1 MTIKPTRIEAKKN
14 LTYFVEE
21 KLINYSKLRNFKID
35 IDDKTTTSNLSPYI
49 THGIL
54 SENEVIR
61 ESLKKHSY
69 LTSEK
74 FIQEILWRIYWRG
87 WLELRPQ
94 VWKNYLKN
102 LKKLKDEF
110 KDNRKYIQVTEGN
123 SNIECFNDWV
133 KELKESNYLHNHARM
148 WFASIWI
155 FTLELPWQLGAE
167 FFLKYLYDGD
177 SASNTLGWRWVAGVQ
192 TKGKNYLATEWN
204 IKKFTNNRYDNIKLR
219 EQAPPI
225 NDKRVYSVKKINFIN
240 NVFKDK
246 PLLIF
251 DNHLSFE
258 TSEFKEIN
266 FDNIFLVKNGNEKR
280 NITLNQKVI
289 DFKKNLFEDQSE
301 RLKEMKINHEII
313 NINEIN
319 NINENVNVIYPS
331 IGENLDFLINNKIK
345 NVNFLYRK
353 IDRISWQY
361 CNKGFFNFKNYI
373 PKIVESLRS

>member
-14 LTYFVEE
+14 LTYFIEE
-21 KLINYSKLRNFKID
+21 KLVNYSKLRNFKID

-155 FTLELPWQLGAE
+155 FTFNLPWELGAA
-167 FFLKYLYDGD
+167 FFMKYLYDGD
-177 SASNTLGWRWVAGVQ
+177 TASNTLSWRWVAGIQ
-192 TKGKNYLATEWN
+192 TKGKHYLAKEWN
-204 IKKFTNNRYDNIKLR
+204 IRKFTNEKY
-219 EQAPPI
+219 
-225 NDKRVYSVKKINFIN
+225 KKIAIN
-240 NVFKDK
+240 ENALPIKENIEYSIINK
-246 PLLIF
+246 ELKNQKIEGNKKLLIF
-251 DNHLSFE
+251 ENNLFFENSEYNDKIFEKIIIVKNDNRKNSLC
-258 TSEFKEIN
+258 KKVIN
-266 FDNIFLVKNGNEKR
+266 FKNDLINDQ
-280 NITLNQKVI
+280 LNRLN
-289 DFKKNLFEDQSE
+289 KKSISCD
-301 RLKEMKINHEII
+301 II
-313 NINEIN
+313 NIDDIKKIKEDFYIF
-319 NINENVNVIYPS
+319 YPYV
-331 IGENLDFLINNKIK
+331 GENLDLINLNNLTK
-345 NVNFLYRK
+345 VNFLYRE
-353 IDRISWQY
+353 IDLFAWQY

-373 PKIVESLRS
+373 PKIIQKFC

>member
-14 LTYFVEE
+14 LTYFIEE
-21 KLINYSKLRNFKID
+21 KLVNYSKLRNFKID

-110 KDNRKYIQVTEGN
+110 KDNKKYIQVTEGN

-155 FTLELPWQLGAE
+155 FTFNLPWELGAA
-167 FFLKYLYDGD
+167 FFMKYLYDGD
-177 SASNTLGWRWVAGVQ
+177 TASNTLSWRWVAGIQ
-192 TKGKNYLATEWN
+192 TKGKHYLAKEWN
-204 IKKFTNNRYDNIKLR
+204 IRKFTNEKY
-219 EQAPPI
+219 
-225 NDKRVYSVKKINFIN
+225 KKIEIN
-240 NVFKDK
+240 ENALPIKENIEYSIINK
-246 PLLIF
+246 ELKNQKIEGNKKLLIF
-251 DNHLSFE
+251 ENNLFFENSEYNDKIFEKIIIVKNDNRKNSLC
-258 TSEFKEIN
+258 KKVIN
-266 FDNIFLVKNGNEKR
+266 FKNDLINDQ
-280 NITLNQKVI
+280 LNRLN
-289 DFKKNLFEDQSE
+289 KKSISCD
-301 RLKEMKINHEII
+301 II
-313 NINEIN
+313 NIDDIKKIKEDFYIF
-319 NINENVNVIYPS
+319 YPYV
-331 IGENLDFLINNKIK
+331 GENLDFINLNNLTK
-345 NVNFLYRK
+345 VNFLYRE
-353 IDRISWQY
+353 IDLFAWQY

-373 PKIVESLRS
+373 PKIIQKFC

>member
-14 LTYFVEE
+14 LTYFIEE
-21 KLINYSKLRNFKID
+21 KLINYSKLRNFNID
-35 IDDKTTTSNLSPYI
+35 IHDKATTSNLSPYI

-155 FTLELPWQLGAE
+155 FTFNLPWELGAA
-167 FFLKYLYDGD
+167 FFMKYLYDGD
-177 SASNTLGWRWVAGVQ
+177 TASNTLSWRWVAGIQ
-192 TKGKNYLATEWN
+192 TKGKHYLAKEWN
-204 IKKFTNNRYDNIKLR
+204 IRKFTNEKY
-219 EQAPPI
+219 
-225 NDKRVYSVKKINFIN
+225 KKIKIN
-240 NVFKDK
+240 ENALPIKENIEYSIINK
-246 PLLIF
+246 ELKNQKIEGNKKLLIF
-251 DNHLSFE
+251 ENNLFFENSEYNDKIFEKIIIVKNDNRKNSLC
-258 TSEFKEIN
+258 KKVIN
-266 FDNIFLVKNGNEKR
+266 FKNDLINDQ
-280 NITLNQKVI
+280 LNRLN
-289 DFKKNLFEDQSE
+289 KKSISCD
-301 RLKEMKINHEII
+301 II
-313 NINEIN
+313 NIDDIKKIKEDFYIF
-319 NINENVNVIYPS
+319 YPYV
-331 IGENLDFLINNKIK
+331 GENLDFINLNNLTK
-345 NVNFLYRK
+345 VNFLYRE
-353 IDRISWQY
+353 IDLFAWQY

-373 PKIVESLRS
+373 PKIIQKFC

>member
-14 LTYFVEE
+14 LTYFIEE
-21 KLINYSKLRNFKID
+21 KLVNYSKLRNFKID

-155 FTLELPWQLGAE
+155 FTFNLPWELGAA
-167 FFLKYLYDGD
+167 FFMKYLYDGD
-177 SASNTLGWRWVAGVQ
+177 TASNTLSWRWVAGIQ
-192 TKGKNYLATEWN
+192 TKGKHYLAKEWN
-204 IKKFTNNRYDNIKLR
+204 IRKFTNEKY
-219 EQAPPI
+219 
-225 NDKRVYSVKKINFIN
+225 KKIAIN
-240 NVFKDK
+240 ENALPIKENIEYSIINK
-246 PLLIF
+246 ELKNQKIERNKKLLIF
-251 DNHLSFE
+251 ENNLFFENSEYNDKIFEKIIIVKNDNRKNSLC
-258 TSEFKEIN
+258 KKVIN
-266 FDNIFLVKNGNEKR
+266 FKNDLINDQ
-280 NITLNQKVI
+280 LNRLN
-289 DFKKNLFEDQSE
+289 KKSISCD
-301 RLKEMKINHEII
+301 II
-313 NINEIN
+313 NIDDIKKIKEDFYIF
-319 NINENVNVIYPS
+319 YPYV
-331 IGENLDFLINNKIK
+331 GENLDLINLNNLTK
-345 NVNFLYRK
+345 VNFLYRE
-353 IDRISWQY
+353 IDLYAWQY

-373 PKIVESLRS
+373 PKIIQKFC

>member
-14 LTYFVEE
+14 LTYFIEE
-21 KLINYSKLRNFKID
+21 KLINYSKLRNFNID
-35 IDDKTTTSNLSPYI
+35 IHDKATTSNLSPYI

-155 FTLELPWQLGAE
+155 FTFNLPWELGAA
-167 FFLKYLYDGD
+167 FFMKYLYDGD
-177 SASNTLGWRWVAGVQ
+177 TASNTLSWRWVAGIQ
-192 TKGKNYLATEWN
+192 TKGKHYLAKEWN
-204 IKKFTNNRYDNIKLR
+204 IRKFTNEKY
-219 EQAPPI
+219 
-225 NDKRVYSVKKINFIN
+225 KKIAIN
-240 NVFKDK
+240 ENALPIKENIEYSIINK
-246 PLLIF
+246 ELKNQKIEGNKKLLIF
-251 DNHLSFE
+251 ENNLFFENSEYNDKIFEKIIIVKNDNRKNSLC
-258 TSEFKEIN
+258 KKVIN
-266 FDNIFLVKNGNEKR
+266 FKNDLINDQ
-280 NITLNQKVI
+280 LNRLN
-289 DFKKNLFEDQSE
+289 KKSISCD
-301 RLKEMKINHEII
+301 II
-313 NINEIN
+313 NIDDIKKIKEDFYIF
-319 NINENVNVIYPS
+319 YPYV
-331 IGENLDFLINNKIK
+331 GENLDFINLNNLTK
-345 NVNFLYRK
+345 VNFLYRE
-353 IDRISWQY
+353 IDLFAWQY

-373 PKIVESLRS
+373 PKIIQKFC

>member
-14 LTYFVEE
+14 LTYFIEE
-21 KLINYSKLRNFKID
+21 KLVNYSKLRNFKID

-102 LKKLKDEF
+102 LKKLQDEF
-110 KDNRKYIQVTEGN
+110 KDNRKYIQVIEGN

-155 FTLELPWQLGAE
+155 FTFNLPWELGAA
-167 FFLKYLYDGD
+167 FFMKYLYDGD
-177 SASNTLGWRWVAGVQ
+177 TASNTLSWRWVAGIQ
-192 TKGKNYLATEWN
+192 TKGKHYLAKEWN
-204 IKKFTNNRYDNIKLR
+204 IRKFTNEKY
-219 EQAPPI
+219 
-225 NDKRVYSVKKINFIN
+225 KKIAIN
-240 NVFKDK
+240 ENALPIKENIEYSIINK
-246 PLLIF
+246 ELKNQKIEGNKKLLIF
-251 DNHLSFE
+251 ENNLFFENSEYNDKIFEKIIIVKNDNRKNSLC
-258 TSEFKEIN
+258 KKVIN
-266 FDNIFLVKNGNEKR
+266 FKNDLINDQ
-280 NITLNQKVI
+280 LNRLN
-289 DFKKNLFEDQSE
+289 KKS
-301 RLKEMKINHEII
+301 INCDII
-313 NINEIN
+313 NIDDIKKIKEDFYIF
-319 NINENVNVIYPS
+319 YPY
-331 IGENLDFLINNKIK
+331 IGENLDFINLINLTK
-345 NVNFLYRK
+345 VNFLYRE
-353 IDRISWQY
+353 IDLFAWQY

-373 PKIVESLRS
+373 PKIIQKFC

>member
-14 LTYFVEE
+14 LTYFIEE
-21 KLINYSKLRNFKID
+21 KLINYSKLRNFNID
-35 IDDKTTTSNLSPYI
+35 IHDKATTSNLSPYI

-155 FTLELPWQLGAE
+155 FTFNLPWELGAA
-167 FFLKYLYDGD
+167 FFMKYLYDGD
-177 SASNTLGWRWVAGVQ
+177 TASNTLSWRWVAGIQ
-192 TKGKNYLATEWN
+192 TKGKHYLAKEWN
-204 IKKFTNNRYDNIKLR
+204 IRKFTNEKY
-219 EQAPPI
+219 
-225 NDKRVYSVKKINFIN
+225 KKIAIN
-240 NVFKDK
+240 ENALPIKENIEYSIINK
-246 PLLIF
+246 ELKNQKIEGNKKLLIF
-251 DNHLSFE
+251 ENNLFFENSEYNNKIFEKIIIVKNDNRKNSLC
-258 TSEFKEIN
+258 KKVIN
-266 FDNIFLVKNGNEKR
+266 FKNDLINDQ
-280 NITLNQKVI
+280 LNRLN
-289 DFKKNLFEDQSE
+289 KKSISCD
-301 RLKEMKINHEII
+301 II
-313 NINEIN
+313 NIDDIKKIKEDFYIF
-319 NINENVNVIYPS
+319 YPYV
-331 IGENLDFLINNKIK
+331 GENLDFINLNNLTK
-345 NVNFLYRK
+345 VNFLYRE
-353 IDRISWQY
+353 IDLFSWQY

-373 PKIVESLRS
+373 PKIIQKFC

>member
-14 LTYFVEE
+14 LTYFIEE
-21 KLINYSKLRNFKID
+21 KLVNYSKLRNFKID

-155 FTLELPWQLGAE
+155 FTFNLPWELGAA
-167 FFLKYLYDGD
+167 FFMKYLYDGD
-177 SASNTLGWRWVAGVQ
+177 TASNTLSWRWVAGIQ
-192 TKGKNYLATEWN
+192 TKGKHYLAKEWN
-204 IKKFTNNRYDNIKLR
+204 IRKFTNEKY
-219 EQAPPI
+219 
-225 NDKRVYSVKKINFIN
+225 KKIEIN
-240 NVFKDK
+240 ENALPIKENIEYSIINK
-246 PLLIF
+246 ELKNQKIEGNKKLLIF
-251 DNHLSFE
+251 ENNLFFENSEYNDKIFEKIIIVKNDNRKNSLC
-258 TSEFKEIN
+258 KKVIN
-266 FDNIFLVKNGNEKR
+266 FKNDLINDQ
-280 NITLNQKVI
+280 LNRLN
-289 DFKKNLFEDQSE
+289 KKSISCD
-301 RLKEMKINHEII
+301 II
-313 NINEIN
+313 NIDDIKKIKEDFYIF
-319 NINENVNVIYPS
+319 YPYV
-331 IGENLDFLINNKIK
+331 GENLDFINLNNLTK
-345 NVNFLYRK
+345 VNFLYRE
-353 IDRISWQY
+353 IDLFAWQY

-373 PKIVESLRS
+373 PKIIQKFC

>member
-14 LTYFVEE
+14 LKYFIE
-21 KLINYSKLRNFKID
+21 KKLVNYSKLRNFKID

-102 LKKLKDEF
+102 LDKLKDEF
-110 KDNRKYIQVTEGN
+110 KNNRKYIQVTEGN

-155 FTLELPWQLGAE
+155 FTFNLPWELGAA
-167 FFLKYLYDGD
+167 FFMKYLYDGD
-177 SASNTLGWRWVAGVQ
+177 TASNTLSWRWVAGIQ
-192 TKGKNYLATEWN
+192 TKGKHYLAKEWN
-204 IKKFTNNRYDNIKLR
+204 IRKFTNEKY
-219 EQAPPI
+219 
-225 NDKRVYSVKKINFIN
+225 KKIKIN
-240 NVFKDK
+240 ENALPIKENIEYSIINK
-246 PLLIF
+246 ELKNQKIEGNKKLLIF
-251 DNHLSFE
+251 ENNLFFENSEYNDKIFEKIIIVKNDNRKNSLC
-258 TSEFKEIN
+258 KKVIN
-266 FDNIFLVKNGNEKR
+266 FKNDLINDQ
-280 NITLNQKVI
+280 LNRLN
-289 DFKKNLFEDQSE
+289 KKSISCD
-301 RLKEMKINHEII
+301 II
-313 NINEIN
+313 NIDDIKKIKEDFYIF
-319 NINENVNVIYPS
+319 YPYV
-331 IGENLDFLINNKIK
+331 GENLDLINLNNLTK
-345 NVNFLYRK
+345 VNFLYRE
-353 IDRISWQY
+353 IDLYAWQY

-373 PKIVESLRS
+373 PKIIQKFC

>member
-14 LTYFVEE
+14 LTYFIEE
-21 KLINYSKLRNFKID
+21 KLVNYSKLRNFKID

-110 KDNRKYIQVTEGN
+110 KDNKKYIQVTEGN

-155 FTLELPWQLGAE
+155 FTFNLPWELGAA
-167 FFLKYLYDGD
+167 FFMKYLYDGD
-177 SASNTLGWRWVAGVQ
+177 TASNTLSWRWVAGIQ
-192 TKGKNYLATEWN
+192 TKGKHYLAKEWN
-204 IKKFTNNRYDNIKLR
+204 IKKFTNEKY
-219 EQAPPI
+219 
-225 NDKRVYSVKKINFIN
+225 KKIAIN
-240 NVFKDK
+240 ENALPIKENIEYSIINK
-246 PLLIF
+246 ELKNQKIEGNKKLLIF
-251 DNHLSFE
+251 ENNLFFENSEYNDKIFEKIIIVKNDNRKNSLC
-258 TSEFKEIN
+258 KKVIN
-266 FDNIFLVKNGNEKR
+266 FKNDLINDQ
-280 NITLNQKVI
+280 LNRLN
-289 DFKKNLFEDQSE
+289 KKSISCD
-301 RLKEMKINHEII
+301 II
-313 NINEIN
+313 NIDDIKKIKEDFYIF
-319 NINENVNVIYPS
+319 YPYV
-331 IGENLDFLINNKIK
+331 GENLDFINLNNPTK
-345 NVNFLYRK
+345 VNFLYRE
-353 IDRISWQY
+353 IDLFAWQY

-373 PKIVESLRS
+373 PKIIQKFC

>member
-14 LTYFVEE
+14 LTYFIEE
-21 KLINYSKLRNFKID
+21 KLVNYSKLRNFKID
-35 IDDKTTTSNLSPYI
+35 IDDKATTSNLSPYI

-155 FTLELPWQLGAE
+155 FTFNLPWELGAA
-167 FFLKYLYDGD
+167 FFMKYLYDGD
-177 SASNTLGWRWVAGVQ
+177 TASNTLSWRWVAGIQ
-192 TKGKNYLATEWN
+192 TKGKHYLAKEWN
-204 IKKFTNNRYDNIKLR
+204 IKKFTNEKY
-219 EQAPPI
+219 
-225 NDKRVYSVKKINFIN
+225 KKIAIN
-240 NVFKDK
+240 ENALPIKENIEYSIINK
-246 PLLIF
+246 ELKNQKIEGNKKLLIF
-251 DNHLSFE
+251 ENNLFFENSEYNDKIFEKIIIVKNDNRKNSLC
-258 TSEFKEIN
+258 KKVIN
-266 FDNIFLVKNGNEKR
+266 FKNDLINDQ
-280 NITLNQKVI
+280 LNRLN
-289 DFKKNLFEDQSE
+289 KKSISCD
-301 RLKEMKINHEII
+301 II
-313 NINEIN
+313 NIDDIKKIKEDFYIF
-319 NINENVNVIYPS
+319 YPYV
-331 IGENLDFLINNKIK
+331 GENLDFINLNNLTK
-345 NVNFLYRK
+345 VNFLYRE
-353 IDRISWQY
+353 IDLFAWQY

-373 PKIVESLRS
+373 PKIIQKFC

>member
-14 LTYFVEE
+14 LTYFIEE
-21 KLINYSKLRNFKID
+21 KLVNYSKLRNFKID

-74 FIQEILWRIYWRG
+74 FIQEILWRVYWRG

-155 FTLELPWQLGAE
+155 FTFNLPWELGAA
-167 FFLKYLYDGD
+167 FFMKYLYDGD
-177 SASNTLGWRWVAGVQ
+177 TASNTLSWRWVAGIQ
-192 TKGKNYLATEWN
+192 TKGKHYLAKEWN
-204 IKKFTNNRYDNIKLR
+204 IRKFTNEKY
-219 EQAPPI
+219 
-225 NDKRVYSVKKINFIN
+225 KKIAIN
-240 NVFKDK
+240 ENALPIKENIEYSIINK
-246 PLLIF
+246 ELKNQKIEGNKKLLIF
-251 DNHLSFE
+251 ENNLFFENSEYNDKIFEKIIIVKNDNRKNSLC
-258 TSEFKEIN
+258 KKVIN
-266 FDNIFLVKNGNEKR
+266 FKNDLINDQ
-280 NITLNQKVI
+280 LNRLN
-289 DFKKNLFEDQSE
+289 KKSISCD
-301 RLKEMKINHEII
+301 II
-313 NINEIN
+313 NIDDIKKIKEDFYIF
-319 NINENVNVIYPS
+319 YPYV
-331 IGENLDFLINNKIK
+331 GENLDFINLNNLTK
-345 NVNFLYRK
+345 VNFLYRE
-353 IDRISWQY
+353 IDLFAWQY

-373 PKIVESLRS
+373 PKIIQKFC

>member
-14 LTYFVEE
+14 LTYFIEE
-21 KLINYSKLRNFKID
+21 KLVNYSKLRNFKIN

-155 FTLELPWQLGAE
+155 FTFNLPWELGAA
-167 FFLKYLYDGD
+167 FFMKYLYDGD
-177 SASNTLGWRWVAGVQ
+177 TASNTLSWRWVAGIQ
-192 TKGKNYLATEWN
+192 TKGKHYLAKEWN
-204 IKKFTNNRYDNIKLR
+204 IRKFTNEKY
-219 EQAPPI
+219 
-225 NDKRVYSVKKINFIN
+225 KKIKIN
-240 NVFKDK
+240 ENALPIKENIEYSIINK
-246 PLLIF
+246 ELKNQKIEGNKKLLIF
-251 DNHLSFE
+251 ENNLFFENSEYNDKIFEKIIIVKNDNRKNSLC
-258 TSEFKEIN
+258 KKVIN
-266 FDNIFLVKNGNEKR
+266 FKNDLINDQ
-280 NITLNQKVI
+280 LNRLN
-289 DFKKNLFEDQSE
+289 KKSISCD
-301 RLKEMKINHEII
+301 II
-313 NINEIN
+313 NIDDIKKIKEDFYIF
-319 NINENVNVIYPS
+319 YPYV
-331 IGENLDFLINNKIK
+331 GENLDFINLNNLTK
-345 NVNFLYRK
+345 VNFLYRE
-353 IDRISWQY
+353 IDLFAWQY

-373 PKIVESLRS
+373 PKIIQKFC

>member
-155 FTLELPWQLGAE
+155 FTFNLPWELGAA
-167 FFLKYLYDGD
+167 FFMKYLYDGD
-177 SASNTLGWRWVAGVQ
+177 TASNTLSWRWVAGIQ
-192 TKGKNYLATEWN
+192 TKGKHYLAKEWN
-204 IKKFTNNRYDNIKLR
+204 IRKFTNEKY
-219 EQAPPI
+219 
-225 NDKRVYSVKKINFIN
+225 KKIAIN
-240 NVFKDK
+240 ENALPIKENIEYSIINK
-246 PLLIF
+246 ELKNQKIEGNKKLLIF
-251 DNHLSFE
+251 ENNLFFENSEYNDKIFEKIIIVKNDNRKNSLC
-258 TSEFKEIN
+258 KKVIN
-266 FDNIFLVKNGNEKR
+266 FKNDLINDQ
-280 NITLNQKVI
+280 LNRLN
-289 DFKKNLFEDQSE
+289 KKSISCD
-301 RLKEMKINHEII
+301 II
-313 NINEIN
+313 NIDDIKKIKEDFYIF
-319 NINENVNVIYPS
+319 YPYV
-331 IGENLDFLINNKIK
+331 GENLDLINLNNLTK
-345 NVNFLYRK
+345 VNFLYRE
-353 IDRISWQY
+353 IDLYAWQY

-373 PKIVESLRS
+373 PKIIQKFC

>member
-14 LTYFVEE
+14 LTYFIEE
-21 KLINYSKLRNFKID
+21 KLVNYSKLRNFKID
-35 IDDKTTTSNLSPYI
+35 IDDNTTTSNLSPYN

-155 FTLELPWQLGAE
+155 FTFNLPWELGAA
-167 FFLKYLYDGD
+167 FFMKYLYDGD
-177 SASNTLGWRWVAGVQ
+177 TASNTLSWRWVAGIQ
-192 TKGKNYLATEWN
+192 TKGKHYLAKEWN
-204 IKKFTNNRYDNIKLR
+204 IKKFTNEKY
-219 EQAPPI
+219 
-225 NDKRVYSVKKINFIN
+225 KKIEIN
-240 NVFKDK
+240 ENALPIKENIEYSIINK
-246 PLLIF
+246 ELKNQKIEGNKKLLIF
-251 DNHLSFE
+251 ENNLFFENSEYNDKIFEKIIIVKNDNRKNSLC
-258 TSEFKEIN
+258 KKVIN
-266 FDNIFLVKNGNEKR
+266 FKNDLINDQ
-280 NITLNQKVI
+280 LNRLN
-289 DFKKNLFEDQSE
+289 KKSISCD
-301 RLKEMKINHEII
+301 II
-313 NINEIN
+313 NIDDIKKIKEDFYIF
-319 NINENVNVIYPS
+319 YPYV
-331 IGENLDFLINNKIK
+331 GENLDFINLNNLTK
-345 NVNFLYRK
+345 VNFLYRE
-353 IDRISWQY
+353 IDLFAWQY

-373 PKIVESLRS
+373 PKIIQKFC

>member
-14 LTYFVEE
+14 LTYFIEE
-21 KLINYSKLRNFKID
+21 KLVNYSKLRNFKID

-123 SNIECFNDWV
+123 SDIECFNDWV

-155 FTLELPWQLGAE
+155 FTFNLPWELGAA
-167 FFLKYLYDGD
+167 FFMKYLYDGD
-177 SASNTLGWRWVAGVQ
+177 TASNTLSWRWVAGIQ
-192 TKGKNYLATEWN
+192 TKGKHYLAKEWN
-204 IKKFTNNRYDNIKLR
+204 IRKFTNEKY
-219 EQAPPI
+219 
-225 NDKRVYSVKKINFIN
+225 KKIAIN
-240 NVFKDK
+240 ENALPIKENIEYSIINK
-246 PLLIF
+246 ELKNQKIEGNKKLLIF
-251 DNHLSFE
+251 ENNLFFENSEYNDKIFEKIIIVKNDNRKNSLC
-258 TSEFKEIN
+258 KKVIN
-266 FDNIFLVKNGNEKR
+266 FKNDLINDQ
-280 NITLNQKVI
+280 LNRLN
-289 DFKKNLFEDQSE
+289 KKSISCD
-301 RLKEMKINHEII
+301 II
-313 NINEIN
+313 NIDDIKKIKEDFYIF
-319 NINENVNVIYPS
+319 YPYV
-331 IGENLDFLINNKIK
+331 GENLDFINLNNLTK
-345 NVNFLYRK
+345 VNFLYRE
-353 IDRISWQY
+353 IDLFAWQY

-373 PKIVESLRS
+373 PKIIQKFC

>member
-14 LTYFVEE
+14 LTYFIEE
-21 KLINYSKLRNFKID
+21 KLINYSKLRNFNID
-35 IDDKTTTSNLSPYI
+35 IHDKATTSNLSPYI

-102 LKKLKDEF
+102 LKKLKDEL

-155 FTLELPWQLGAE
+155 FTFNLPWELGAA
-167 FFLKYLYDGD
+167 FFMKYLYDGD
-177 SASNTLGWRWVAGVQ
+177 TASNTLSWRWVAGIQ
-192 TKGKNYLATEWN
+192 TKGKHYLAKEWN
-204 IKKFTNNRYDNIKLR
+204 IRKFTNEKY
-219 EQAPPI
+219 
-225 NDKRVYSVKKINFIN
+225 KKIKIN
-240 NVFKDK
+240 ENALPIKENIEYSIINK
-246 PLLIF
+246 ELKNQKIEGNKKLLIF
-251 DNHLSFE
+251 ENNLFFENSEYNDKIFEKIIIVKNDNRKNSLC
-258 TSEFKEIN
+258 KKVIN
-266 FDNIFLVKNGNEKR
+266 FKNDLINDQ
-280 NITLNQKVI
+280 LNRLN
-289 DFKKNLFEDQSE
+289 KKSISCD
-301 RLKEMKINHEII
+301 II
-313 NINEIN
+313 NIDDIKKIKEDFYIF
-319 NINENVNVIYPS
+319 YPYV
-331 IGENLDFLINNKIK
+331 GENLDLINLNNLTK
-345 NVNFLYRK
+345 VNFLYRE
-353 IDRISWQY
+353 IDLYAWQY

-373 PKIVESLRS
+373 PKIIQKFC

>member
-14 LTYFVEE
+14 LTYFIEE
-21 KLINYSKLRNFKID
+21 KLVNYSKLRNFKID

-155 FTLELPWQLGAE
+155 FTFNLPWELGAA
-167 FFLKYLYDGD
+167 FFMKYLYDGD
-177 SASNTLGWRWVAGVQ
+177 TASNTLSWRWVAGIQ
-192 TKGKNYLATEWN
+192 TKGKHYLAKEWN
-204 IKKFTNNRYDNIKLR
+204 IRKFTNEKY
-219 EQAPPI
+219 
-225 NDKRVYSVKKINFIN
+225 KKIAIN
-240 NVFKDK
+240 ENALPIKENIEYSIINK
-246 PLLIF
+246 ELKNQKIEGNKKLLIF
-251 DNHLSFE
+251 ENNLFFENSEYNDKIFEKIIIVKNDNRKNSLC
-258 TSEFKEIN
+258 KKVIN
-266 FDNIFLVKNGNEKR
+266 FKNDLINDQ
-280 NITLNQKVI
+280 LNRLN
-289 DFKKNLFEDQSE
+289 KKSISCD
-301 RLKEMKINHEII
+301 II
-313 NINEIN
+313 NIDDIKKIKEDFYIF
-319 NINENVNVIYPS
+319 YPYV
-331 IGENLDFLINNKIK
+331 GENLDFINLNNLTK
-345 NVNFLYRK
+345 VNFLYRE
-353 IDRISWQY
+353 IDLFAWRY

-373 PKIVESLRS
+373 PKIIQKFC

>member
-14 LTYFVEE
+14 LTYFIEE

-155 FTLELPWQLGAE
+155 FTFNLPWELGAA
-167 FFLKYLYDGD
+167 FFMKYLYDGD
-177 SASNTLGWRWVAGVQ
+177 TASNTLSWRWVAGIQ
-192 TKGKNYLATEWN
+192 TKGKHYLAKEWN
-204 IKKFTNNRYDNIKLR
+204 IRKFTNEKY
-219 EQAPPI
+219 
-225 NDKRVYSVKKINFIN
+225 KKIAIN
-240 NVFKDK
+240 ENALPIKENIEYSIINK
-246 PLLIF
+246 ELKNQKIERNKKLLIF
-251 DNHLSFE
+251 ENNLFFENSEYNDKIFEKIIIVKNDNRKNSLC
-258 TSEFKEIN
+258 KKVIN
-266 FDNIFLVKNGNEKR
+266 FKNDLINDQ
-280 NITLNQKVI
+280 LNRLN
-289 DFKKNLFEDQSE
+289 KKSISCD
-301 RLKEMKINHEII
+301 II
-313 NINEIN
+313 NIDDIKKIKEDFYIF
-319 NINENVNVIYPS
+319 YPYV
-331 IGENLDFLINNKIK
+331 GENLDFINSINLTK
-345 NVNFLYRK
+345 VNFLYRE
-353 IDRISWQY
+353 IDLFAWQY
-361 CNKGFFNFKNYI
+361 CKKGFFYFKNYI
-373 PKIVESLRS
+373 PKIIQKFC

>member
-14 LTYFVEE
+14 LTYFIEE
-21 KLINYSKLRNFKID
+21 KLINYSKLRNFKFD

-87 WLELRPQ
+87 WLELRPK

-155 FTLELPWQLGAE
+155 FTFNLPWELGAA
-167 FFLKYLYDGD
+167 FFMKYLYDGD
-177 SASNTLGWRWVAGVQ
+177 TASNTLSWRWVAGIQ
-192 TKGKNYLATEWN
+192 TKGKHYLAKEWN
-204 IKKFTNNRYDNIKLR
+204 IRKFTNEKY
-219 EQAPPI
+219 
-225 NDKRVYSVKKINFIN
+225 KKIKIN
-240 NVFKDK
+240 ENALPIKENIEYSIINK
-246 PLLIF
+246 ELKNQKIEGNKKLLIF
-251 DNHLSFE
+251 ENNLFFENSEYNDKIFEKIIIVKNDNRKNSLC
-258 TSEFKEIN
+258 KKVIN
-266 FDNIFLVKNGNEKR
+266 FKNDLINDQ
-280 NITLNQKVI
+280 LNRLN
-289 DFKKNLFEDQSE
+289 KKSISCD
-301 RLKEMKINHEII
+301 II
-313 NINEIN
+313 NIDDIKKIKEDFYIF
-319 NINENVNVIYPS
+319 YPYV
-331 IGENLDFLINNKIK
+331 GENLDFINLINLTK
-345 NVNFLYRK
+345 VNFLYRE
-353 IDRISWQY
+353 IDLFAWQY

-373 PKIVESLRS
+373 PKIIQKFC

>member
-14 LTYFVEE
+14 LTYFIEE

-155 FTLELPWQLGAE
+155 FTFNLPWELGAA
-167 FFLKYLYDGD
+167 FFMKYLYDGD
-177 SASNTLGWRWVAGVQ
+177 TASNTLSWRWVAGIQ
-192 TKGKNYLATEWN
+192 TKGKHYLAKEWN
-204 IKKFTNNRYDNIKLR
+204 IRKFTNEKY
-219 EQAPPI
+219 
-225 NDKRVYSVKKINFIN
+225 KKIAIN
-240 NVFKDK
+240 ENALPIKENIEYSIINK
-246 PLLIF
+246 ELKNQKIEGNKKLLIF
-251 DNHLSFE
+251 ENNLFFENSEYNDKIFEKIIIVKNDNRKNSLC
-258 TSEFKEIN
+258 KKVIN
-266 FDNIFLVKNGNEKR
+266 FKNDLINDQ
-280 NITLNQKVI
+280 LNRLN
-289 DFKKNLFEDQSE
+289 KKSISCD
-301 RLKEMKINHEII
+301 II
-313 NINEIN
+313 NIDDIKKIKEDFYIF
-319 NINENVNVIYPS
+319 YPYV
-331 IGENLDFLINNKIK
+331 GENLDFINLINLTK
-345 NVNFLYRK
+345 VNFLYRE
-353 IDRISWQY
+353 IDLFAWQY

-373 PKIVESLRS
+373 PKIIQKFC

>member
-14 LTYFVEE
+14 LTYFIEE

-110 KDNRKYIQVTEGN
+110 KDNKKYIQVTEGN

-155 FTLELPWQLGAE
+155 FTFNLPWELGAA
-167 FFLKYLYDGD
+167 FFMKYLYDGD
-177 SASNTLGWRWVAGVQ
+177 TASNTLSWRWVAGIQ
-192 TKGKNYLATEWN
+192 TKGKHYLAKEWN
-204 IKKFTNNRYDNIKLR
+204 IRKFTNEKY
-219 EQAPPI
+219 
-225 NDKRVYSVKKINFIN
+225 KKIAIN
-240 NVFKDK
+240 ENALPIKENIEYSIINK
-246 PLLIF
+246 ELKNQKIEGNKKLLIF
-251 DNHLSFE
+251 ENNLFFENSEYNDKIFEKIIIVKNDNRKNSLC
-258 TSEFKEIN
+258 KKVIN
-266 FDNIFLVKNGNEKR
+266 FKNDLINDQ
-280 NITLNQKVI
+280 LNRLN
-289 DFKKNLFEDQSE
+289 KKSISCD
-301 RLKEMKINHEII
+301 II
-313 NINEIN
+313 NIDDIKKIKEDFYIF
-319 NINENVNVIYPS
+319 YPYV
-331 IGENLDFLINNKIK
+331 GENLDFINLINLTK
-345 NVNFLYRK
+345 VNFLYRE
-353 IDRISWQY
+353 IDLFAWQY

-373 PKIVESLRS
+373 PKIIQKFC

>member
-14 LTYFVEE
+14 LTYFIEE

-155 FTLELPWQLGAE
+155 FTFNLPWELGAA
-167 FFLKYLYDGD
+167 FFMKYLYDGD
-177 SASNTLGWRWVAGVQ
+177 TASNTLSWRWVAGIQ
-192 TKGKNYLATEWN
+192 TKGKHYLAKEWN
-204 IKKFTNNRYDNIKLR
+204 IRKFTNEKY
-219 EQAPPI
+219 
-225 NDKRVYSVKKINFIN
+225 KKIKIN
-240 NVFKDK
+240 ENALPIKENIEYSIINK
-246 PLLIF
+246 ELKNQTIEGNKKLLIF
-251 DNHLSFE
+251 ENNLFFENSEYNDKIFEKIIIVKNDNRKNSLC
-258 TSEFKEIN
+258 KKVIN
-266 FDNIFLVKNGNEKR
+266 FKNDLINDQ
-280 NITLNQKVI
+280 LNRLN
-289 DFKKNLFEDQSE
+289 KKSISCD
-301 RLKEMKINHEII
+301 II
-313 NINEIN
+313 NIDDIKKIKEDFYIF
-319 NINENVNVIYPS
+319 YPYV
-331 IGENLDFLINNKIK
+331 GENLDFINLNNLTK
-345 NVNFLYRK
+345 VNFLYRE
-353 IDRISWQY
+353 IDLFAWQY

-373 PKIVESLRS
+373 PKIIQKFC

>member
-14 LTYFVEE
+14 LTYFIEE
-21 KLINYSKLRNFKID
+21 KLVNYSKLRNFKID

-110 KDNRKYIQVTEGN
+110 KDNKKYIQVTEGN

-155 FTLELPWQLGAE
+155 FTFNLPWELGAA
-167 FFLKYLYDGD
+167 FFMKYLYDGD
-177 SASNTLGWRWVAGVQ
+177 TASNTLSWRWVAGIQ
-192 TKGKNYLATEWN
+192 TKGKHYLAKEWN
-204 IKKFTNNRYDNIKLR
+204 IKKFTNEKY
-219 EQAPPI
+219 
-225 NDKRVYSVKKINFIN
+225 KKIAIN
-240 NVFKDK
+240 ENALPIKENIEYSIINK
-246 PLLIF
+246 ELKNQKIEGNKKLLIF
-251 DNHLSFE
+251 ENNLFFENSEYNDKIFEKIIIVKNDNRKNSLC
-258 TSEFKEIN
+258 KKVIN
-266 FDNIFLVKNGNEKR
+266 FKNDLINDQ
-280 NITLNQKVI
+280 LNRLN
-289 DFKKNLFEDQSE
+289 KKSISCD
-301 RLKEMKINHEII
+301 II
-313 NINEIN
+313 NIDDIKKIKEDFYIF
-319 NINENVNVIYPS
+319 YPYV
-331 IGENLDFLINNKIK
+331 GENLDFINLINLTK
-345 NVNFLYRK
+345 VNFLYRE
-353 IDRISWQY
+353 IDLFAWQY

-373 PKIVESLRS
+373 PKIIQKFC

>member
-1 MTIKPTRIEAKKN
+1 MIIKPTRIEAKKN
-14 LTYFVEE
+14 LTYFIEE
-21 KLINYSKLRNFKID
+21 KLINYSKLRNFKFD
-35 IDDKTTTSNLSPYI
+35 IDNKTTTSNLSPYI

-155 FTLELPWQLGAE
+155 FTFNLPWELGAA
-167 FFLKYLYDGD
+167 FFMKYLYDGD
-177 SASNTLGWRWVAGVQ
+177 TASNTLSWRWVAGIQ
-192 TKGKNYLATEWN
+192 TKGKHYLAKEWN
-204 IKKFTNNRYDNIKLR
+204 IRKFTNEKY
-219 EQAPPI
+219 
-225 NDKRVYSVKKINFIN
+225 KKIAIN
-240 NVFKDK
+240 ENALPIKENIEYSIINK
-246 PLLIF
+246 ELKNKKIEGSKKLLIF
-251 DNHLSFE
+251 ENNLFFENSEYNDKIFEKIIIVKNDNRKNSLC
-258 TSEFKEIN
+258 KKVIN
-266 FDNIFLVKNGNEKR
+266 FKNDLINDQ
-280 NITLNQKVI
+280 LNRLN
-289 DFKKNLFEDQSE
+289 KKSISCD
-301 RLKEMKINHEII
+301 II
-313 NINEIN
+313 NIDDIKKIKEDFYIF
-319 NINENVNVIYPS
+319 YPYV
-331 IGENLDFLINNKIK
+331 GENLDFINLINLTK
-345 NVNFLYRK
+345 VNFLYRE
-353 IDRISWQY
+353 IDLFAWQY

-373 PKIVESLRS
+373 PKIIQKFC

>member
-14 LTYFVEE
+14 LTYFIEE
-21 KLINYSKLRNFKID
+21 KLVNYSKLRNFKID

-155 FTLELPWQLGAE
+155 FTFNLPWELGAA
-167 FFLKYLYDGD
+167 FFMKYLYDGD
-177 SASNTLGWRWVAGVQ
+177 TASNTLSWRWVAGIQ
-192 TKGKNYLATEWN
+192 TKGKHYLAKEWN
-204 IKKFTNNRYDNIKLR
+204 IKKFTNEKY
-219 EQAPPI
+219 
-225 NDKRVYSVKKINFIN
+225 KKIAIN
-240 NVFKDK
+240 ENALPIKENIEYSIINK
-246 PLLIF
+246 ELKNQKIEGNKKLLIF
-251 DNHLSFE
+251 ENNLFFENSEYNDKIFEKIIIVKNDNRKNSLC
-258 TSEFKEIN
+258 KKVIN
-266 FDNIFLVKNGNEKR
+266 FKNDLINDQ
-280 NITLNQKVI
+280 LNRLN
-289 DFKKNLFEDQSE
+289 KKSISCD
-301 RLKEMKINHEII
+301 II
-313 NINEIN
+313 NIDDIKKIKEDFYIF
-319 NINENVNVIYPS
+319 YPYV
-331 IGENLDFLINNKIK
+331 GENLDFINLNNLTK
-345 NVNFLYRK
+345 VNFLYRE
-353 IDRISWQY
+353 IDLFAWQY

-373 PKIVESLRS
+373 PKIIQKFC

>member
-14 LTYFVEE
+14 LTYFIEE
-21 KLINYSKLRNFKID
+21 KLINYSKLRNFKFD

-155 FTLELPWQLGAE
+155 FTFNLPWELGAA
-167 FFLKYLYDGD
+167 FFMKYLYDGD
-177 SASNTLGWRWVAGVQ
+177 TASNTLSWRWVAGIQ
-192 TKGKNYLATEWN
+192 TKGKHYLAKEWN
-204 IKKFTNNRYDNIKLR
+204 IRKFTNEKY
-219 EQAPPI
+219 
-225 NDKRVYSVKKINFIN
+225 KKIAIN
-240 NVFKDK
+240 ENALPIKENIEYSIINK
-246 PLLIF
+246 ELKNQKIERNKKLLIF
-251 DNHLSFE
+251 ENNLFFENSEYNDKIFEKIIIVKNDNRKNSLC
-258 TSEFKEIN
+258 KKVIN
-266 FDNIFLVKNGNEKR
+266 FKNDLINDQ
-280 NITLNQKVI
+280 LNRLN
-289 DFKKNLFEDQSE
+289 KKSISCD
-301 RLKEMKINHEII
+301 II
-313 NINEIN
+313 NIDDIKKIKEDFYIF
-319 NINENVNVIYPS
+319 YPYV
-331 IGENLDFLINNKIK
+331 GENLDFINLINLTKM
-345 NVNFLYRK
+345 NFLYRE
-353 IDRISWQY
+353 IDLFAWQY

-373 PKIVESLRS
+373 PKIIQKFC

>member
-14 LTYFVEE
+14 LTYFIEE
-21 KLINYSKLRNFKID
+21 KLVNYSKLRNFKID

-74 FIQEILWRIYWRG
+74 FIQEILWRVYWRG

-110 KDNRKYIQVTEGN
+110 KDNKKYIQVTEGN

-155 FTLELPWQLGAE
+155 FTFNLPWELGAA
-167 FFLKYLYDGD
+167 FFMKYLYDGD
-177 SASNTLGWRWVAGVQ
+177 TASNTLSWRWVAGIQ
-192 TKGKNYLATEWN
+192 TKGKHYLAKEWN
-204 IKKFTNNRYDNIKLR
+204 IRKFTNEKY
-219 EQAPPI
+219 
-225 NDKRVYSVKKINFIN
+225 KKIAIN
-240 NVFKDK
+240 ENALPIKENIEYSIINK
-246 PLLIF
+246 ELKNQKIEGNKKLLIF
-251 DNHLSFE
+251 ENNLFFENSEYNDKIFEKIIIVKNDNRKNSLC
-258 TSEFKEIN
+258 KKVIN
-266 FDNIFLVKNGNEKR
+266 FKNDLINDQ
-280 NITLNQKVI
+280 LNRLN
-289 DFKKNLFEDQSE
+289 KKSISCD
-301 RLKEMKINHEII
+301 II
-313 NINEIN
+313 NIDDIKKIKEDFYIF
-319 NINENVNVIYPS
+319 YPYV
-331 IGENLDFLINNKIK
+331 GENLDFINLNNLTK
-345 NVNFLYRK
+345 VNFLYRE
-353 IDRISWQY
+353 IDLFAWQY

-373 PKIVESLRS
+373 PKIIQKFC

>member
-14 LTYFVEE
+14 LTYFIEE
-21 KLINYSKLRNFKID
+21 KLVNYSKLRNFKID
-35 IDDKTTTSNLSPYI
+35 IDGKTTTSNLSPYI

-110 KDNRKYIQVTEGN
+110 KDNKKYIQVTEGN

-155 FTLELPWQLGAE
+155 FTFNLPWELGAA
-167 FFLKYLYDGD
+167 FFMKYLYDGD
-177 SASNTLGWRWVAGVQ
+177 TASNTLSWRWVAGIQ
-192 TKGKNYLATEWN
+192 TKGKHYLAKEWN
-204 IKKFTNNRYDNIKLR
+204 IRKFTNEKY
-219 EQAPPI
+219 
-225 NDKRVYSVKKINFIN
+225 KKIKIN
-240 NVFKDK
+240 ENALPIKENIEYSIINK
-246 PLLIF
+246 ELKNQKIEGNKKLLIF
-251 DNHLSFE
+251 ENNLFFENSEYNDKIFEKIIIVKNDNRKNSLC
-258 TSEFKEIN
+258 KKVIN
-266 FDNIFLVKNGNEKR
+266 FKNDLINDQ
-280 NITLNQKVI
+280 LNRLN
-289 DFKKNLFEDQSE
+289 KKSISCD
-301 RLKEMKINHEII
+301 II
-313 NINEIN
+313 NIDDIKKIKEDFYIF
-319 NINENVNVIYPS
+319 YPYV
-331 IGENLDFLINNKIK
+331 GENLDFINLNNLTK
-345 NVNFLYRK
+345 VNFLYRE
-353 IDRISWQY
+353 IDLFAWQY

-373 PKIVESLRS
+373 PKIIQKFC

>member
-14 LTYFVEE
+14 LTYFIEE

-54 SENEVIR
+54 TENEVIR

-155 FTLELPWQLGAE
+155 FTFNLPWELGAA
-167 FFLKYLYDGD
+167 FFMKYLYDGD
-177 SASNTLGWRWVAGVQ
+177 TASNTLSWRWVAGIQ
-192 TKGKNYLATEWN
+192 TKGKHYLAKEWN
-204 IKKFTNNRYDNIKLR
+204 IRKFTNEKY
-219 EQAPPI
+219 
-225 NDKRVYSVKKINFIN
+225 KKIKIN
-240 NVFKDK
+240 ENALPIKENIEYSIINK
-246 PLLIF
+246 ELKNQKIEGNKKLLIF
-251 DNHLSFE
+251 ENNLFFENSEYNDKIFEKIIIVKNDNRKNSLC
-258 TSEFKEIN
+258 KKVIN
-266 FDNIFLVKNGNEKR
+266 FKNDLINDQ
-280 NITLNQKVI
+280 LNRLN
-289 DFKKNLFEDQSE
+289 KKSISCD
-301 RLKEMKINHEII
+301 II
-313 NINEIN
+313 NIDDIKKIKEDFYIF
-319 NINENVNVIYPS
+319 YPYV
-331 IGENLDFLINNKIK
+331 GENLDFINLNNLTK
-345 NVNFLYRK
+345 VNFLYRE
-353 IDRISWQY
+353 IDLYAWQY

-373 PKIVESLRS
+373 PKIIQKFC

>member
-14 LTYFVEE
+14 LTYFIEE
-21 KLINYSKLRNFKID
+21 KLVNYSKLRNFKID

-94 VWKNYLKN
+94 VWKTYLKN

-155 FTLELPWQLGAE
+155 FTFNLPWELGAA
-167 FFLKYLYDGD
+167 FFMKYLYDGD
-177 SASNTLGWRWVAGVQ
+177 TASNTLSWRWVAGIQ
-192 TKGKNYLATEWN
+192 TKGKHYLAKEWN
-204 IKKFTNNRYDNIKLR
+204 IKKFTNEKY
-219 EQAPPI
+219 
-225 NDKRVYSVKKINFIN
+225 KKITIN
-240 NVFKDK
+240 ENALPIKENIEYSIINK
-246 PLLIF
+246 ELKNQKIEGNKKLLIF
-251 DNHLSFE
+251 ENNLFFENSEYNDKIFEKIIIVKNDNRKNSLC
-258 TSEFKEIN
+258 KKVIN
-266 FDNIFLVKNGNEKR
+266 FKNDLINDQ
-280 NITLNQKVI
+280 LNRLN
-289 DFKKNLFEDQSE
+289 KKSISCD
-301 RLKEMKINHEII
+301 II
-313 NINEIN
+313 NIDDIKKIKEDFYIF
-319 NINENVNVIYPS
+319 YPYV
-331 IGENLDFLINNKIK
+331 GENLDLINLNNLTK
-345 NVNFLYRK
+345 VNFLYRE
-353 IDRISWQY
+353 IDLYAWQY

-373 PKIVESLRS
+373 PKIIQKFC

>member
-14 LTYFVEE
+14 LTYFIEE
-21 KLINYSKLRNFKID
+21 KLVNYSKLRNFKID

-69 LTSEK
+69 ITSEK

-155 FTLELPWQLGAE
+155 FTFNLPWELGAA
-167 FFLKYLYDGD
+167 FFMKYLYDGD
-177 SASNTLGWRWVAGVQ
+177 TASNTLSWRWVAGIQ
-192 TKGKNYLATEWN
+192 TKGKHYLAKEWN
-204 IKKFTNNRYDNIKLR
+204 IKKFTNEKY
-219 EQAPPI
+219 
-225 NDKRVYSVKKINFIN
+225 KKIAIN
-240 NVFKDK
+240 ENALPIKENIEYSIINK
-246 PLLIF
+246 ELKNQKIEGNKKLLIF
-251 DNHLSFE
+251 ENNLFFENSEYNDKIFEKIIIVKNDNRKNSLC
-258 TSEFKEIN
+258 KKVIN
-266 FDNIFLVKNGNEKR
+266 FKNDLINDQ
-280 NITLNQKVI
+280 LNRLN
-289 DFKKNLFEDQSE
+289 KKSISCD
-301 RLKEMKINHEII
+301 II
-313 NINEIN
+313 NIDDIKKIKEDFYIF
-319 NINENVNVIYPS
+319 YPYV
-331 IGENLDFLINNKIK
+331 GENLDFINLNNLTK
-345 NVNFLYRK
+345 VNFLYRE
-353 IDRISWQY
+353 IDLFAWQY

-373 PKIVESLRS
+373 PKIIQKFC

>member
-14 LTYFVEE
+14 LTYFIEE
-21 KLINYSKLRNFKID
+21 KLINYSKLRNFKFD

-74 FIQEILWRIYWRG
+74 FIQEVLWRIYWRG

-155 FTLELPWQLGAE
+155 FTFNLPWELGAA
-167 FFLKYLYDGD
+167 FFMKYLYDGD
-177 SASNTLGWRWVAGVQ
+177 TASNTLSWRWVAGIQ
-192 TKGKNYLATEWN
+192 TKGKHYLAKEWN
-204 IKKFTNNRYDNIKLR
+204 IRKFTNEKY
-219 EQAPPI
+219 
-225 NDKRVYSVKKINFIN
+225 KKIAIN
-240 NVFKDK
+240 ENALPIKENIEYSIINK
-246 PLLIF
+246 ELKNQKIEESKKLLIF
-251 DNHLSFE
+251 ENNLFFENSEYNDKIFEKIIIVKNDNRKNSLC
-258 TSEFKEIN
+258 KKVIN
-266 FDNIFLVKNGNEKR
+266 FKNDLINDQ
-280 NITLNQKVI
+280 LNRLN
-289 DFKKNLFEDQSE
+289 KKSISCD
-301 RLKEMKINHEII
+301 II
-313 NINEIN
+313 NIDDIKKIKEDFYIF
-319 NINENVNVIYPS
+319 YPYV
-331 IGENLDFLINNKIK
+331 GENLDFINLNNLTK
-345 NVNFLYRK
+345 VNFLYRE
-353 IDRISWQY
+353 IDLFAWQY

-373 PKIVESLRS
+373 PKIIQKFC